1 MGRRY
6 TAPRVVP
13 SSLGRTRD
21 LISEAVVSWRREV
34 AIPRALKI
42 ILILVAVIVVI
53 GLIVPFFIDAD
64 RYRPQIIAELESR
77 TGRKIEIG
85 HIGARLIPTP
95 GFSVEKVTL
104 GPPAGFAPVDL
115 LTVDSVKGSV
125 ALFPLLHGAVEVN
138 SIDIVNPHITLSTD
152 EHGHTNYDFS
162 APGGGKK
169 APSAPSSGSSQL
181 AVDSISVRDAELT
194 MVDVRGHTTHPPSVK
209 VTGFTAE
216 FSNIDLSPTG
226 MSRWKGE
233 IPLSGLKAEVTGMPA
248 VSFRSGKV
256 KIDAGDISGDCEIEL
271 PSVATVKG
279 SFSVLDF
286 PKMLAIPSGAHG
298 EVLGTGKFT
307 SDKIHYAPYELTNLT
322 MNLKAYADHIEAP
335 MSVSLYGGTFTV
347 NPRLETAPSAAG
359 TRHFTASV
367 QLSQLDLQKLA
378 DADPGTKGKLTGHG
392 EAKLQLAG
400 ALGGDLINS
409 LTGQGN
415 FALRDGKVSGL
426 QAAKSF
432 QALSAVGKVLAP
444 GLSPGGDLLE
454 ATYTSVQGDLSVH
467 GGRINTTKTEALTN
481 RGKGDIHGSVGFD
494 QTLDLSGTWI
504 LAAGSSGGSEQ
515 QSANPVKSIGGLF
528 GKVAKHTVGDL
539 PIPFK
544 VKGTLQHPLI
554 LPGG

>member
-1 MGRRY
+1 M
-6 TAPRVVP
+6 
-13 SSLGRTRD
+13 
-21 LISEAVVSWRREV
+21 
-34 AIPRALKI
+34 PRALKI

-53 GLIVPFFIDAD
+53 GLIVPFFIDVD
-64 RYRPQIIAELESR
+64 RYRPQIIAEVESR

-104 GPPAGFAPVDL
+104 GPPAGFAPVNL

-125 ALFPLLHGAVEVN
+125 ALLPLLHGAVEVS
-138 SIDIVNPHITLSTD
+138 SIEIVNPHITLATD

-181 AVDSISVRDAELT
+181 AVDSVSVRDAELT
-194 MVDVRGHTTHPPSVK
+194 MVDVRGHTPRPPSVK

-233 IPLSGLKAEVTGMPA
+233 IPLSGLKAEVTGMPP
-248 VSFRSGKV
+248 VSLRSGKV

-271 PSVATVKG
+271 PSVATLKG

-286 PKMLAIPSGAHG
+286 PKMLAAPTGAHG

-307 SDKIHYAPYELTNLT
+307 SEKIHYAPYELTNLS
-322 MNLKAYADHIEAP
+322 MNLKAYADHIEGP
-335 MSVSLYGGTFTV
+335 ISVSLYGGTFTV

-359 TRHFTASV
+359 TRHFTAAV

-378 DADPGTKGKLTGHG
+378 DADPGTKGKLTGHA

-400 ALGGDLINS
+400 ALGGDLMNS

-426 QAAKSF
+426 EAAKSF
-432 QALSAVGKVLAP
+432 QALSSVGKVLAP
-444 GLSPGGDLLE
+444 GLSAPSGDLLE
-454 ATYTSVQGDLSVH
+454 ATYSSVLGDLNIH
-467 GGRINTTKTEALTN
+467 GGRIYTTKTEALTN

-515 QSANPVKSIGGLF
+515 LSANPVKSIGGLF
-528 GKVAKHTVGDL
+528 GKVAKHTVGEL
-539 PIPFK
+539 PIPFM
-544 VKGTLQHPLI
+544 VKGTVKSPKV